1 MTRFPQL
8 LVNVRVADK
17 GRLAQAEEVWQAVRA
32 EEEALG
38 DEGRVV
44 LRPSGTESLVRVMVE
59 APTQERC
66 EEIAERLAVTV
77 ERALA

>member
-1 MTRFPQL
+1 

-17 GRLAQAEEVWQAVRA
+17 GRLAQAEDVWQAVRA
-32 EEEALG
+32 EAQALG
-38 DEGRVV
+38 DDGRVV

-59 APTQERC
+59 APTRESC
-66 EEIAERLAVTV
+66 EEIADRLAVTV